1 MGTHMKTTIEIPDQ
15 LLAEARR
22 TAAQEKTTLRA
33 LVEEGLRE
41 ALRRRQAK
49 QKPYHWP
56 NLSFHG
62 QGLTPEMEA
71 RGGWARIRKAA
82 YPEFFLDDGHGV
94 DGVEGAD
101 AFEDRLERKRRG
113 KGGSEGDDK

>member
-1 MGTHMKTTIEIPDQ
+1 MGTHMKTTIEIPDA

-22 TAAQEKTTLRA
+22 TAAHEKTTLRA

-49 QKPYHWP
+49 KKPYHWP

-71 RGGWARIRKAA
+71 RGGWANIRKAA
-82 YPEFFLDDGHGV
+82 YPEFFLDDVHGG
-94 DGVEGAD
+94 DGSDTV
-101 AFEDRLERKRRG
+101 EDRLERRRRA
-113 KGGSEGDDK
+113 KGGSEGNDK